1 MKKIAETAK
10 QNPTG
15 VVEGSLRDAP
25 SLIEVALPVQKI
37 SAESY
42 KEQMAVGGKTL
53 TGLGSYWKGRK
64 PLILNRACVLA
75 SLLPSTDNPARDL
88 EIFEMLMAMDDI
100 SLAKRAKK
108 RPKPKEILAA
118 TDVVIADWFS
128 ATPAGI
134 LPVTGPVDWT
144 DETFKTVKVA
154 WRSDVPE
161 VQRLALEARLLQ
173 DSTYRYRVSVALRPE
188 EVPDI
193 DSHVWAEV
201 NAHLGTTA
209 TTVQELVNQLGVMRF
224 GRRPKVADTFSGS
237 GQIPFEAARLGCDV
251 YASDLNPVAC
261 MLTWGAF
268 NIVGGTADDRESFR
282 VRQVATV
289 KHVSDQ
295 VLALGI
301 ESDGN
306 GWSAKAFLYCLET
319 RCPSSG
325 WMVPMLPSLVV
336 SSKSSVVAKLVPVP
350 EEKRY
355 DIAIVSDASAA
366 EMTAAKNGTL
376 RSEGRGKE
384 TFLVHTINGVE
395 HRTSIPTLRGDWRK
409 NDGTS
414 GSKLRKWEK
423 EDFIPRNA
431 DIFQERLYAIQ
442 WSKQRADVYGSDYE
456 FRAVSADDLLR
467 EQAVIDYVKSKLPD
481 WQARGIV
488 PSTRIEA
495 GYNTNQPIR
504 ERGWT
509 HWHHLF
515 SPRQLLVAALVR
527 EHDSSASA
535 SVMFGQAL
543 NRFSKLSM
551 WNTAA
556 ENIESVFYNQALNTF
571 YNYGVRASAR
581 FLEHMTSATKH
592 FPLGVEHKVE
602 ALPVDQVRVQN
613 DIYVTDPPYGDAVK
627 YEEIYEFFISWM
639 RKNPSPEFADWVWDS
654 RRALAIKGED
664 DDFRRAMVAAYKN
677 MTEHMPDN
685 GLQVIMFTHQS
696 STIWADMANIV
707 WASGLRVTAAWYIVT
722 ETDNA
727 LRKGAY
733 VKGTVLLVLRKR
745 LGSERIT
752 RDELALE
759 LQEAVESQIETLTG
773 INQDTV
779 GRRRD
784 ENVFE
789 DADLQMAGY
798 AAALRVL
805 TGYAFIDGKD
815 MTREALR
822 PRTSGTTTF
831 VDELIDFAVTTANS
845 HMRPTGFDEAVW
857 AKMNGCERFYLKM
870 LDMEARGQSTLD
882 NYQNFSKAFKVPDDV
897 RLRLMASD
905 RANSARL
912 SSATE
917 LGSRDMSEGSPL
929 RQSATRAVLYA
940 IMELQSNIEIT
951 KVLSHLHHNVDNYF
965 SDSTIRQRVIIVTE
979 YIADRVA
986 QTRPK
991 EAQAAR
997 VLAEALKTEKL

>member
-1 MKKIAETAK
+1 VKKTAETAK
-10 QNPTG
+10 QNPIEI
-15 VVEGSLRDAP
+15 VEGSLRDTP

-75 SLLPSTDNPARDL
+75 SLMPATDDPTRDL
-88 EIFEMLMAMDDI
+88 EIFETLMAMDDI
-100 SLAKRAKK
+100 SLAKRTKR
-108 RPKPKEILAA
+108 RPKPKELLAA
-118 TDVVIADWFS
+118 TDVVIADWFNS
-128 ATPAGI
+128 TPAGI

-144 DETFKTVKVA
+144 DNRYEKVKVS
-154 WRSDVPE
+154 WRDDVTDL
-161 VQRLALEARLLQ
+161 QRLALEARLLQ
-173 DSTYRYRVSVALRPE
+173 DSPYRDRVSKSLRPE
-188 EVPDI
+188 EVPNI
-193 DSHVWAEV
+193 DSHVWDEV

-209 TTVQELVNQLGVMRF
+209 STIHELVNQLGVMRF

-268 NIVGGTADDRESFR
+268 NIVGGTDEDRETFR
-282 VRQVATV
+282 ARQAATV

-295 VLALGI
+295 VRALGI

-306 GWSAKAFLYCLET
+306 GWTAKAYLYCLET

-336 SSKSSVVAKLVPVP
+336 SSKSNVVAKLVPVP

-355 DIAIVSDASAA
+355 DLAVMSNASVADLA
-366 EMTAAKNGTL
+366 AAKIGTL

-384 TFLVHTINGVE
+384 TFLVHSVDGVE
-395 HRTSIPTLRGDWRK
+395 HRTSIPTIRGDWHK
-409 NDGTS
+409 DDGTS
-414 GSKLRKWEK
+414 GSKLRKWDK
-423 EDFIPRNA
+423 EDFIPHTD

-442 WSKQRADVYGSDYE
+442 WSKKRDDAHGYDYE
-456 FRAVSADDLLR
+456 FRAVTSDDLQR
-467 EQAVIDYVKSKLPD
+467 EQIVINYVKGKLGD
-481 WQARGIV
+481 WQARGII
-488 PSTRIEA
+488 PATRIER
-495 GYNTNQPIR
+495 GSETDRPER

-509 HWHHLF
+509 HWQHLF
-515 SPRQLLVAALVR
+515 APRQLLVAAMVR
-527 EHDSSASA
+527 EHDNSAAA

-543 NRFSKLSM
+543 NRFSKLSR
-551 WNTAA
+551 WNSSS
-556 ENIESVFYNQALNTF
+556 ENVEDVFYNQALNTF
-571 YNYGVRASAR
+571 YNYGVRSSAR
-581 FLEHMTSATKH
+581 FLEHMTSTTKH

-613 DIYVTDPPYGDAVK
+613 DIYITDPPYGDAVK

-696 STIWADMANIV
+696 GTIWADMANIV

-722 ETDNA
+722 ETDSA

-759 LQEAVESQIETLTG
+759 IQEAVESQIETLTG
-773 INQDTV
+773 INQDAI

-784 ENVFE
+784 VNVFE

-805 TGYAFIDGKD
+805 TGYSFIDGKD

-822 PRTSGTTTF
+822 LRIAGTTTF
-831 VDELIDFAVTTANS
+831 VDELIDFAATTANG

-857 AKMNGCERFYLKM
+857 AKLNGCERFYLKM

-905 RANSARL
+905 HANSARL

-940 IMELQSNIEIT
+940 IMELQGGVETI

-965 SDSTIRQRVIIVTE
+965 SDSTIRQRVIIVTD
-979 YIADRVA
+979 YIADRVTG
-986 QTRPK
+986 TRHN

>member
-1 MKKIAETAK
+1 
-10 QNPTG
+10 
-15 VVEGSLRDAP
+15 
-25 SLIEVALPVQKI
+25 
-37 SAESY
+37 
-42 KEQMAVGGKTL
+42 
-53 TGLGSYWKGRK
+53 
-64 PLILNRACVLA
+64 
-75 SLLPSTDNPARDL
+75 
-88 EIFEMLMAMDDI
+88 
-100 SLAKRAKK
+100 
-108 RPKPKEILAA
+108 
-118 TDVVIADWFS
+118 
-128 ATPAGI
+128 
-134 LPVTGPVDWT
+134 
-144 DETFKTVKVA
+144 
-154 WRSDVPE
+154 
-161 VQRLALEARLLQ
+161 
-173 DSTYRYRVSVALRPE
+173 
-188 EVPDI
+188 
-193 DSHVWAEV
+193 
-201 NAHLGTTA
+201 
-209 TTVQELVNQLGVMRF
+209 
-224 GRRPKVADTFSGS
+224 
-237 GQIPFEAARLGCDV
+237 
-251 YASDLNPVAC
+251 
-261 MLTWGAF
+261 
-268 NIVGGTADDRESFR
+268 
-282 VRQVATV
+282 
-289 KHVSDQ
+289 
-295 VLALGI
+295 
-301 ESDGN
+301 
-306 GWSAKAFLYCLET
+306 
-319 RCPSSG
+319 
-325 WMVPMLPSLVV
+325 
-336 SSKSSVVAKLVPVP
+336 
-350 EEKRY
+350 
-355 DIAIVSDASAA
+355 
-366 EMTAAKNGTL
+366 
-376 RSEGRGKE
+376 
-384 TFLVHTINGVE
+384 
-395 HRTSIPTLRGDWRK
+395 
-409 NDGTS
+409 
-414 GSKLRKWEK
+414 
-423 EDFIPRNA
+423 
-431 DIFQERLYAIQ
+431 
-442 WSKQRADVYGSDYE
+442 
-456 FRAVSADDLLR
+456 
-467 EQAVIDYVKSKLPD
+467 
-481 WQARGIV
+481 
-488 PSTRIEA
+488 
-495 GYNTNQPIR
+495 
-504 ERGWT
+504 
-509 HWHHLF
+509 
-515 SPRQLLVAALVR
+515 
-527 EHDSSASA
+527 
-535 SVMFGQAL
+535 
-543 NRFSKLSM
+543 
-551 WNTAA
+551 
-556 ENIESVFYNQALNTF
+556 
-571 YNYGVRASAR
+571 
-581 FLEHMTSATKH
+581 
-592 FPLGVEHKVE
+592 
-602 ALPVDQVRVQN
+602 
-613 DIYVTDPPYGDAVK
+613 
-627 YEEIYEFFISWM
+627 
-639 RKNPSPEFADWVWDS
+639 
-654 RRALAIKGED
+654 
-664 DDFRRAMVAAYKN
+664 MVAAYKN

>member
-1 MKKIAETAK
+1 M
-10 QNPTG
+10 
-15 VVEGSLRDAP
+15 
-25 SLIEVALPVQKI
+25 
-37 SAESY
+37 
-42 KEQMAVGGKTL
+42 
-53 TGLGSYWKGRK
+53 
-64 PLILNRACVLA
+64 
-75 SLLPSTDNPARDL
+75 
-88 EIFEMLMAMDDI
+88 
-100 SLAKRAKK
+100 
-108 RPKPKEILAA
+108 
-118 TDVVIADWFS
+118 
-128 ATPAGI
+128 
-134 LPVTGPVDWT
+134 DWT
-144 DETFKTVKVA
+144 DNRYEKVKVA
-154 WRSDVPE
+154 WRDDVTDL
-161 VQRLALEARLLQ
+161 QRLALEARLLQ
-173 DSTYRYRVSVALRPE
+173 DSPYRDRVSKSLRPE
-188 EVPDI
+188 EVPNI
-193 DSHVWAEV
+193 DSHVWDEV

-209 TTVQELVNQLGVMRF
+209 STIQELVNQLGVMRF

-268 NIVGGTADDRESFR
+268 NIVGGTAEDRETFR
-282 VRQVATV
+282 ARQAATV

-295 VLALGI
+295 VRALGI
-301 ESDGN
+301 ESDGD
-306 GWSAKAFLYCLET
+306 GWTAKAYLYCLET
-319 RCPSSG
+319 RCPSSD

-336 SSKSSVVAKLVPVP
+336 SSKSNVVAKLVPVP

-355 DIAIVSDASAA
+355 DIAIVPEASAK

-376 RSEGRGKE
+376 RSEGRGKP

-395 HRTSIPTLRGDWRK
+395 HRTSIPTIRGDWRK
-409 NDGTS
+409 DDGTS
-414 GSKLRKWEK
+414 GSKLRKWDK
-423 EDFIPRNA
+423 EDFIPHID

-442 WSKQRADVYGSDYE
+442 WSKKRADAHGHDYE
-456 FRAVSADDLLR
+456 FRAVTSDDLQR
-467 EQAVIDYVKSKLPD
+467 EQIVIDYVKGKLAD
-481 WQARGIV
+481 WQARGTI
-488 PSTRIEA
+488 PGTRIEA

-515 SPRQLLVAALVR
+515 APRQLLVAALVR
-527 EHDSSASA
+527 EHDNSAAA
-535 SVMFGQAL
+535 SVMFAQAL
-543 NRFSKLSM
+543 NRMSKLCM
-551 WNTAA
+551 WEPPNN
-556 ENIESVFYNQALNTF
+556 NISQVFTNQALNTM
-571 YNYGVRASAR
+571 YNYGVRSSCR
-581 FLEHMTSATKH
+581 FLEHMTNQTKH

-602 ALPVDQVRVQN
+602 ALPVDQVQVQN

-664 DDFRRAMVAAYKN
+664 DNFRRAMVAAYKN

-696 STIWADMANIV
+696 GTIWADMANIV

-722 ETDNA
+722 ETDSA

-745 LGSERIT
+745 LGSERVT

-773 INQDTV
+773 INQDAI

-784 ENVFE
+784 VNVFE

-831 VDELIDFAVTTANS
+831 VDELIDFAVTTANG

-857 AKMNGCERFYLKM
+857 AKLNGCERFYLKM

-905 RANSARL
+905 HANSARL

-940 IMELQSNIEIT
+940 VMELQGNVETT

-965 SDSTIRQRVIIVTE
+965 SDSTIRQRVIIVTD

-986 QTRPK
+986 GTRPE